1 MEQAGF
7 LPETEPVYF
16 RFGEEKDIPRLLE
29 LAEQFFNE
37 SEMSE
42 FSTFSAENIERTIRN
57 FFAHP
62 DFVFLVFLPDG
73 EEIHGFS
80 AFMMEASYTE
90 ELVALGW
97 LFYVTPEYRKTPAGR
112 SLLALSVDYAEQA
125 GCCAFYNG
133 VMAGIDGVAKT
144 MPNMYMK
151 QGFEPLWWGRR
162 VLK

>member
-7 LPETEPVYF
+7 LPETKPEYF
-16 RFGEEKDIPRLLE
+16 RFATKEDTPRLLE
-29 LAEQFFNE
+29 LAEAFFHE

-42 FSTFSAENIERTIRN
+42 FATFSPMNIERTINN
-57 FFAHP
+57 FVAHP
-62 DFVFLVFLPDG
+62 DAALICFLPDG
-73 EEIHGFS
+73 EVIEGFS
-80 AFMMEASYTE
+80 AFLMEASYTE

-97 LFYVTPEYRKTPAGR
+97 LFYVAPEYRKTPAGR
-112 SLLALSVDYAEQA
+112 SLLALSVDYAEQS

-133 VMAGIDGVAKT
+133 VMAGIDGVSKT

>member
-7 LPETEPVYF
+7 LPETELTYF
-16 RFGEEKDIPRLLE
+16 RFATEEDIPRLLE
-29 LAEQFFNE
+29 LAEAFFNE
-37 SEMSE
+37 SEMNE
-42 FSTFSAENIERTIRN
+42 FATFSPANIARTVGN
-57 FFAHP
+57 FVKHP
-62 DFVFLVFLPDG
+62 DAAFICFLPDG
-73 EEIHGFS
+73 ETIEGFS

-97 LFYVTPEYRKTPAGR
+97 LFYVSPEYRKTPAGR
-112 SLLALSVDYAEQA
+112 SLLALSVDYAEQS

-133 VMAGIDGVAKT
+133 VMAGIDSVGKT